1 MRKISRLEQ
10 ELIVADIVKASQD
23 ERLQRC
29 FGKVLDFSGFVS
41 ALTRLFDEFKL
52 AAVTP
57 EELNGAMEALLGE
70 ADRDEDRDAAI
81 ASLFKVYH
89 ERLTVCGVADLGG
102 SYLLAVEALE
112 QETMDLPLDRIF
124 MAEFSVLSPLR
135 LRLVEAL
142 KRRAVVEIGICF
154 EQDRPEVFFAV
165 EPIYQ
170 ALVGMGFKP
179 VFHAGDREEAPA
191 LSQIR
196 RGLYRERPA
205 VIAQAAGVS
214 FLLSPDKGRE
224 TAVAADAIK
233 RLLTSGDWNPGDVA
247 VVVREPAAYPDLRR
261 VFAER
266 GIPLDLPD
274 SVEVSGLALPRLI
287 FAWIDLIRAEGARA
301 AAMPV
306 LKSPYV
312 ADLFGWQPDELEKA
326 LLGEVILDWQDW
338 DAAIRRQAPDETTG
352 RAWAEGLQHLQ
363 QRAALWLRPMP
374 WTERAQCLTE
384 WLELLDAP
392 AALRRRRAAGI
403 LDLSRIRAELGA
415 WEALLDAAGQLA
427 DCGGLLSG
435 EAVSVTLGEFAD
447 ALRQILQGR
456 RISISERDEAGV
468 RVVSPGSASGMQFP
482 VVLILGLTEGEFPSL
497 PRESWLYADRERRTL
512 TEAGIFLITAA
523 ERRAAED
530 FSFAIAAAMA
540 TQKLILSA
548 VADSETLPS
557 LYLEEI
563 IRLFDKNAVEIHRF
577 GPQQVVAEKTEEAWG
592 RRELRCGALN
602 AVRQKNS
609 EICGWR
615 RIYDALKDDIPESLP
630 EAAAIEAARE
640 GKYNGGIDPELICI
654 SRFSASA
661 LERYAACPF
670 AFLSPMCWGWGLGG
684 GGIRAGFAFGGYL
697 VA

>member
-1 MRKISRLEQ
+1 MHRL
-10 ELIVADIVKASQD
+10 
-23 ERLQRC
+23 
-29 FGKVLDFSGFVS
+29 
-41 ALTRLFDEFKL
+41 
-52 AAVTP
+52 P
-57 EELNGAMEALLGE
+57 
-70 ADRDEDRDAAI
+70 
-81 ASLFKVYH
+81 
-89 ERLTVCGVADLGG
+89 CGG
-102 SYLLAVEALE
+102 
-112 QETMDLPLDRIF
+112 
-124 MAEFSVLSPLR
+124 
-135 LRLVEAL
+135 
-142 KRRAVVEIGICF
+142 
-154 EQDRPEVFFAV
+154 
-165 EPIYQ
+165 
-170 ALVGMGFKP
+170 
-179 VFHAGDREEAPA
+179 
-191 LSQIR
+191 
-196 RGLYRERPA
+196 
-205 VIAQAAGVS
+205 
-214 FLLSPDKGRE
+214 
-224 TAVAADAIK
+224 
-233 RLLTSGDWNPGDVA
+233 
-247 VVVREPAAYPDLRR
+247 
-261 VFAER
+261 
-266 GIPLDLPD
+266 
-274 SVEVSGLALPRLI
+274 
-287 FAWIDLIRAEGARA
+287 
-301 AAMPV
+301 
-306 LKSPYV
+306 
-312 ADLFGWQPDELEKA
+312 
-326 LLGEVILDWQDW
+326 
-338 DAAIRRQAPDETTG
+338 
-352 RAWAEGLQHLQ
+352 
-363 QRAALWLRPMP
+363 
-374 WTERAQCLTE
+374 
-384 WLELLDAP
+384 
-392 AALRRRRAAGI
+392 RRAAGI

-670 AFLSPMCWGWGLGG
+670 AFFVTDVLGMGDWAEAESGLDSLSAGTLWHEVLAAFLSRRRGRQLLASEREEYAHELEELLQESVAGMERQGRIAPDSWWKFERPRMIEAMLRWLDAELEMQQAMETAPEHFEWSFGLETWPGCDPASVEEPLALG
-684 GGIRAGFAFGGYL
+684 PADRPIFLQGKVDRIDCMAASCRVVDYKTGQAPKAKDVELGMRLQVPVYMMAVEALLGKTVEAGEYQPVNRPRSPLVLPAKKSTKQELFAATEQFVSRNAAGIRSGAFPPRS
-697 VA
+697 VAVCPDYCAARTFCRKVGASVGTALEEQQDE